1 VIKLFCKNA
10 SIKGFTLP
18 NDYKSKEF
26 YKPTN
31 KTYDI
36 YLKEEEVEKIYNAK
50 FKTDYLDNARDWL
63 IIGIRTG
70 LRISDFLRLDKSAIN
85 DGFIELSTKK
95 TQYAVAIP
103 LHHEVEAILQKRNG
117 EFPRALSDAKFN
129 KYIKEV
135 GEIAGLTEIVEG
147 SKMVE
152 IPNPTKG
159 SRSKIYRK
167 QFSKYPKFELISSHT
182 CRRTFATLLFG
193 KIDTLTIMKII
204 GHTTE
209 KQLLDYIKITPKESA
224 IKLQNYWKQ
233 IQITES

>member
-70 LRISDFLRLDKSAIN
+70 LHISDFLRLDKSAIN

-103 LHHEVEAILQKRNG
+103 LHHEVEAI
-117 EFPRALSDAKFN
+117 F
-129 KYIKEV
+129 
-135 GEIAGLTEIVEG
+135 
-147 SKMVE
+147 
-152 IPNPTKG
+152 
-159 SRSKIYRK
+159 
-167 QFSKYPKFELISSHT
+167 
-182 CRRTFATLLFG
+182 
-193 KIDTLTIMKII
+193 
-204 GHTTE
+204 
-209 KQLLDYIKITPKESA
+209 
-224 IKLQNYWKQ
+224 
-233 IQITES
+233 